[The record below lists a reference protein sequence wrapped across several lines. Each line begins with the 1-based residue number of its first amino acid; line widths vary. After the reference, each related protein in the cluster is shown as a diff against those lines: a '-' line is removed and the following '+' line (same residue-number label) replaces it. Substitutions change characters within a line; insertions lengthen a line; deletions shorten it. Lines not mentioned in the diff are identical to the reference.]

1 MRASAICGRDRAKVA
16 PMPGAGASRVLAM
29 FTTRQLQRPWNIAT
43 CAHFTP
49 HPHDTRK
56 SIAKMAS
63 GRAPSQTPV
72 PTTETAES
80 AGASSTVSAAEWE
93 GMASLL
99 KNVYDY
105 RDAES
110 VLLQSITG
118 GV

>member
-1 MRASAICGRDRAKVA
+1 
-16 PMPGAGASRVLAM
+16 
-29 FTTRQLQRPWNIAT
+29 
-43 CAHFTP
+43 
-49 HPHDTRK
+49 
-56 SIAKMAS
+56 MAS

-80 AGASSTVSAAEWE
+80 AGASSTVSEAEWE

-110 VLLQSITG
+110 VLRIPISRIG
-118 GV
+118 WN